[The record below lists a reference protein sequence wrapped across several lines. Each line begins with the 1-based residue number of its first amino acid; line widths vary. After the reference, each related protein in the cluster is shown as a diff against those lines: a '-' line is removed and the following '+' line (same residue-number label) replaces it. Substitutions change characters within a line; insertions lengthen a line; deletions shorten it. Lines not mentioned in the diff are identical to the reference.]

1 MESKKGSEF
10 YTYSHTS
17 WCSRV
22 GVGCI
27 YLFNQAMAADSMF
40 PIRAYETSIA
50 SIDLPRRSGSNVLTK
65 KKDLPTYAIIWNVV
79 AVL

>member
-1 MESKKGSEF
+1 MESKKGGEF

-40 PIRAYETSIA
+40 PIRAYE
-50 SIDLPRRSGSNVLTK
+50 N
-65 KKDLPTYAIIWNVV
+65 
-79 AVL
+79 